1 MKVTKR
7 YFLVGNYVCTVI
19 IKDSR
24 SDFFGLI
31 RVGGIPSDGTPVEV
45 IRSFHLALVIAFDV
59 LAFLGL
65 IYTTVCLVFNFVFR
79 QRK

>member
-1 MKVTKR
+1 MKQ
-7 YFLVGNYVCTVI
+7 YSLVSIVHNC
-19 IKDSR
+19 KHLQ
-24 SDFFGLI
+24 SDVHCYILVDG
-31 RVGGIPSDGTPVEV
+31 VPSDGTPIEV
-45 IRSFHLALVIAFDV
+45 ISSYHLALVITFDV